1 MNDTLPVA
9 ELEQV
14 AEQVALFLRS
24 LANRDRLLLLCHLI
38 DGERTVGA
46 LEEATGIRQPSLS
59 QQLGVLR
66 EEGLVDTR
74 REGRFV
80 HYRIASAEASEL
92 LGVLY
97 RQFCAPAPAGRRAP
111 RKSLQET

>member
-66 EEGLVDTR
+66 DEGLVDTR

-80 HYRIASAEASEL
+80 HYRIASAEAAEL

-111 RKSLQET
+111 RKSPQET

>member
-1 MNDTLPVA
+1 MNDKLSVA
-9 ELEQV
+9 ELERV

-24 LANRDRLLLLCHLI
+24 LANRDRLLLLCHLLE
-38 DGERTVGA
+38 GERTVGA

-66 EEGLVDTR
+66 DEGLVETR
-74 REGRFV
+74 RDGRFV
-80 HYRIASAEASEL
+80 HYRIASAEAAEL
-92 LGVLY
+92 LGVLH

-111 RKSLQET
+111 RRSPPEK